1 MPTQLLTTK
10 LYIPPVRPGLVS
22 RPRLI
27 ERLNAGLRAGRK
39 LALLSA
45 PAGFGKTTLL
55 SEWVN
60 QILEIGYWRLDSGE
74 TSRSPISNSQYPQ
87 VGWVSLDEGDND
99 PARFVAYLV
108 SALQTIEKSIGKGT
122 LVAFQA
128 PQPPPVEAVLTA
140 LVNEMA
146 AVLQDDRPFILVLD
160 DYHVITAQPIHSA
173 LTFLLDHLPPQ
184 MHLVIAT
191 RVDPPL
197 PIARLRGRGQL
208 TELRQNDLRFTA
220 DEVNEFLDRGMSLKL
235 AADDV
240 AALASR
246 TEGWIAGLQ
255 MAAVSMQERE
265 DTPSFVRAF
274 AGSNRYIMDYLIEEV
289 LQRQPEGLQTFLLHT
304 AILDRLTGPLCD
316 AVVGE
321 IEDWRSKI
329 GNRVQSPIS
338 NLQSQAILEYLES
351 SNLFIVPLDSER
363 RWYRY
368 HHLFADLLRKRLRQA
383 HPDLVPTLHGRA
395 SLWYEQNGLVAAAID
410 HALAAGDLDR
420 AAHLIDELAETLW
433 GRGEQTTLSTWLA
446 ALPDELVTSRPHLCA
461 CHAMVLLMAGQPDAA
476 ERRLQS
482 AERLLRSTAEEAAVE
497 QQGMVAAARALSAYF
512 RGDGPAIIRFSR
524 RALEML
530 PEGNAMWRGGAAV
543 NLGDAYRWRGDLTAA
558 NRAYAEA
565 MKAGQAA
572 GNTFLVMLVGIKQA
586 FIQMHQG
593 RLQRALEVCR
603 QQLELLDE
611 SGLSDTPMAAGVY
624 AVWGYILC
632 EWNDLDKASSY
643 VQKACELSQRGHSVG
658 LLGLSHLTLVR
669 ILCARRDV
677 AGAEETLHK
686 LERLVRESNAPVWI
700 TSGAAAWR
708 VWLWVAQGKL
718 DAATQLLRERGIS
731 VDGDV
736 IYPRE
741 AERLSLARLL
751 IAQGKSGE
759 AARSLEQPLQQAEA
773 DERVP
778 WVIAM
783 SILRALALHAQG
795 DVETAL
801 ASLERALSLAEPE
814 GYVRVFLDEGP
825 AMAELL
831 RKVLGAQR
839 KGRRAASQ
847 GIASGYVSRLLV
859 AFDVSERGTRPPG
872 ETSSDT
878 HTQPL
883 IEPLSK
889 RELEVL
895 RLLASGLSN
904 PEIAQELFI
913 ARSTVRSHVKSIYS
927 KLNVHKRWDAAQRA
941 RDLGLL

>member
-27 ERLNAGLRAGRK
+27 ERLNAGLRSGRK
-39 LALLSA
+39 LTLISA

-55 SEWVN
+55 SEWVG
-60 QILEIGYWRLDSGE
+60 QILDIGDWRLDSGE
-74 TSRSPISNSQYPQ
+74 TSPSPISNLQSQ
-87 VGWVSLDEGDND
+87 VSWVSLDKGDND
-99 PARFVAYLV
+99 LVRFLAYFVA
-108 SALQTIEKSIGKGT
+108 ALQISNIQSPNIGARV
-122 LVAFQA
+122 LSAFQA
-128 PQPPPVEAVLTA
+128 PQPPPVESVLTA
-140 LVNEMA
+140 LINEMA
-146 AVLQDDRPFILVLD
+146 AVLPGDCLSVLVLD
-160 DYHVITAQPIHSA
+160 DYHVITAQLIHSA

-208 TELRQNDLRFTA
+208 TELRQNDLRFTPN
-220 DEVNEFLDRGMSLKL
+220 EVTEFLDRAMGIKL
-235 AADDV
+235 TADDV
-240 AALASR
+240 AALTSR

-265 DTPSFVRAF
+265 DTTGFVRAF
-274 AGSNRYIMDYLIEEV
+274 TGSNRYILDYLIEEV
-289 LQRQPEGLQTFLLHT
+289 LQHQPEGLRTFLLQT

-321 IEDWRSKI
+321 IGDWR
-329 GNRVQSPIS
+329 
-338 NLQSQAILEYLES
+338 SQAILEYLES

-383 HPDLVPTLHGRA
+383 HPDLVPALHGRA

-410 HALAAGDLDR
+410 HALAAKDFYR
-420 AAHLIDELAETLW
+420 AAHLIDALAETLW

-476 ERRLQS
+476 ERRLQG
-482 AERLLRSTAEEAAVE
+482 AERLLGSTTAEAAVE
-497 QQGMVAAARALSAYF
+497 QRGMVAAVRALSAYF

-543 NLGDAYRWRGDLTAA
+543 NLGDAYRWSGDLAA
-558 NRAYAEA
+558 ASRAYAEA
-565 MKAGQAA
+565 MKAGQTT

-586 FIQMHQG
+586 FVQMHQG
-593 RLQRALEVCR
+593 RLQRALEICR
-603 QQLELLDE
+603 QQLELLDK
-611 SGLSDTPMAAGVY
+611 SGLADTPMAAGVY
-624 AVWGYILC
+624 AVWGNILC

-643 VQKACELSQRGHSVG
+643 VQKACELCARGHSVG
-658 LLGLSHLTLVR
+658 LLGLSYLTLLR

-677 AGAEETLHK
+677 AGAAETLYK
-686 LERLVRESNAPVWI
+686 LERLARESNVPVWI
-700 TSGAAAWR
+700 SSGAVAWR
-708 VWLWVAQGKL
+708 AWLWVTQGKL
-718 DAATQLLRERGIS
+718 DAAAQLLRERGLS

-751 IAQGKSGE
+751 IAQGKFEE
-759 AARSLEQPLQQAEA
+759 ATRSLERSFQEAEA
-773 DERVP
+773 GEQVP
-778 WVIAM
+778 WVITT
-783 SILRALALHAQG
+783 SNLRALALHAQG
-795 DVETAL
+795 DVEPAL

-814 GYVRVFLDEGP
+814 GYVRAFLDEGP

-831 RKVLGAQR
+831 SKFLEVQR
-839 KGRRAASQ
+839 KGRRAVSRGTAP
-847 GIASGYVSRLLV
+847 GYVSRLLA
-859 AFDVSERGTRPPG
+859 AFDVSEHRTGPRGK
-872 ETSSDT
+872 TSSDT
-878 HTQPL
+878 RAQPL
-883 IEPLSK
+883 IDPLSE

-895 RLLASGLSN
+895 HLLARGLSN
-904 PEIAQELFI
+904 PEIAQELVV

-927 KLNVHKRWDAAQRA
+927 KLSVHKRWDAVQRA